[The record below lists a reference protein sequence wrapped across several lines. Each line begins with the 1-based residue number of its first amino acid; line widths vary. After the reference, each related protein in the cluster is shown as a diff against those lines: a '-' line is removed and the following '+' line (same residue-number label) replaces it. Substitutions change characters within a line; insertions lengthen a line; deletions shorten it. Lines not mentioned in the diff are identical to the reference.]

1 MVVEG
6 EETIESLERDV
17 EVRSLFFFSSSS
29 SSSSKIGKQTDARA
43 SRSFFFFSHCR
54 VLFYVIS
61 LSLSLSGVNDRAR
74 RAFGAVGAERRF
86 GVDVCARPFRR

>member
-17 EVRSLFFFSSSS
+17 EVRSLFFSS

-54 VLFYVIS
+54 VLSYVI
-61 LSLSLSGVNDRAR
+61 SLSLSGVNDRAR

>member
-17 EVRSLFFFSSSS
+17 EVRSLFFSS

-43 SRSFFFFSHCR
+43 SRSFFF
-54 VLFYVIS
+54 YIS
-61 LSLSLSGVNDRAR
+61 EKKPIEISALSNKSDGREESYRAR
-74 RAFGAVGAERRF
+74 IDDALRKYEDVRRGF
-86 GVDVCARPFRR
+86 LDKKR

>member
-17 EVRSLFFFSSSS
+17 EVRSLFFSS

>member
-29 SSSSKIGKQTDARA
+29 SSSKIGKQTDARA

-54 VLFYVIS
+54 VLFCVIS
-61 LSLSLSGVNDRAR
+61 LSRTGVNDRAR